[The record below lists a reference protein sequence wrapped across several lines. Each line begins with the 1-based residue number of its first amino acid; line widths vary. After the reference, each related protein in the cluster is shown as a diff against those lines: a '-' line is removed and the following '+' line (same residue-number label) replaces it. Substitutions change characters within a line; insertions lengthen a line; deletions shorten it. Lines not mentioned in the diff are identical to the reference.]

1 MDQLY
6 SVLDEEV
13 VLLQMEFPLLLDQIQ
28 VLEEQVHL
36 TLSRDQQLLTLE
48 EVVEVQLHKV
58 LSLELEA
65 QVVEALVLLKQSQ
78 QSQEQQTLDDEVVDE
93 AQHNQVEQ
101 ADDLVS
107 LSPLTQQMVLIEF
120 LLLLQVELLQQVVD
134 KQYTHLLQVEH
145 SLW

>member
-93 AQHNQVEQ
+93 AQHNQMEQ
-101 ADDLVS
+101 ADELVS
-107 LSPLTQQMVLIEF
+107 LSSLTQQMVLIEF

>member
-1 MDQLY
+1 M
-6 SVLDEEV
+6 
-13 VLLQMEFPLLLDQIQ
+13 LLQMEFPLLLDQIQ

-93 AQHNQVEQ
+93 AQHNQMEQ
-101 ADDLVS
+101 ADELVS
-107 LSPLTQQMVLIEF
+107 LSSLTQQMVLIEF

>member
-48 EVVEVQLHKV
+48 EVVEVQLYKV

-93 AQHNQVEQ
+93 AQHNQMEQ

-107 LSPLTQQMVLIEF
+107 LSSLTQQMVLIEF

>member
-1 MDQLY
+1 M
-6 SVLDEEV
+6 
-13 VLLQMEFPLLLDQIQ
+13 LLQMEFPLLLDQIQ

-48 EVVEVQLHKV
+48 EVAEVQLHKV

-93 AQHNQVEQ
+93 AQHNQMEQ

-107 LSPLTQQMVLIEF
+107 LSSLTQQMVLIEF

>member
-1 MDQLY
+1 M
-6 SVLDEEV
+6 
-13 VLLQMEFPLLLDQIQ
+13 LLQMEFPLLLDQIQ

-93 AQHNQVEQ
+93 AQHNQMEQ

-107 LSPLTQQMVLIEF
+107 LSSLTQQMVLIEF